1 MDKKTVKKG
10 DLLLSQ
16 PFMLDG
22 NFRRSVVFL
31 TEFNDEGAVGFIIN
45 RPMDIQVDQLIPE
58 FPEFPGYAYFGG
70 PVATDTIHYVH
81 RMGELLEDSLEVF
94 KGLYWGGN
102 YEQLKVLIEQKVVTE
117 KDIRFFVGYSGWS
130 EGQLEQ
136 EMEIGSWM
144 KGKMDKNYIFNFDAG
159 DMWKKAVENK
169 GDVYSVIA
177 NISDLDLLN

>member
-1 MDKKTVKKG
+1 MKELDIKKG

-58 FPEFPGYAYFGG
+58 FPEFNGIAHFGG
-70 PVATDTIHYVH
+70 PVSTDTIHYVH
-81 RMGELLEDSLEVF
+81 RLGELLEDSQEIMD
-94 KGLYWGGN
+94 GLFWGGN
-102 YEQLKVLIEQKVVTE
+102 YEQLKVLIEQKVITE
-117 KDIRFFVGYSGWS
+117 KDIRFFVGYSGWTA
-130 EGQLEQ
+130 GQLEGEL
-136 EMEIGSWM
+136 EMGSWM
-144 KGKMDKNYIFNFDAG
+144 KGDMDRNYIFNFESD

-169 GDVYSVIA
+169 GDVYTVIA